1 MLDSILH
8 FGRPWSVRTPRP
20 GNWRQPAATRGGS
33 VPRTGVTKLGPRR
46 AFRRGAARAG
56 SLASRWTGF
65 IRGAGLAVLWLGLE
79 VGAARAA
86 LVDLSAPLTDVT
98 ADYDGARV
106 TCRVFDPA
114 QGREYVNTTAAPGAF
129 GLQNEGGVVAWA
141 TGSSVHVRTYDPA
154 GTNWVEFNRPVA
166 QVQDVRAHRGLVA
179 WSAGGQVGFVVYDH
193 ARRAWVAETVSGST
207 FDLRCVDGVVSWT
220 AGNTV
225 FLRTYDPSLGRWPAD
240 DNAFGSTF
248 DLGLTNGVAAWSA
261 GGAVRVR
268 TYDALRQ
275 RWVRDDTAAA
285 GALTL
290 LTDAGLVAWSDGSRL
305 RARLFHPL
313 AGQWLGTTVTPASGS
328 VILMGLTNATATWSD
343 GFNVSRLGYNFG
355 ASNWHAQPTRPLAG
369 FAVSTTAGRAPL
381 TVYFTDLSVAG
392 TNWAWNFG
400 DGETSATRSPV
411 HVFRGV
417 GRFTV
422 TQTVT
427 GPGGTVVT
435 HATNI
440 LTDLDPPTGSVVINH
455 GAAFTTNRVVTLTL
469 TASDN
474 SGTVARMRFSHDG
487 TTWSEWEAFAPA
499 RVWELPAGVTTR
511 TVRAQFEDPF
521 GNVSAPVSDSI
532 FVDTTPPP
540 PVRFALTE
548 TNLTERTAN
557 LAFNVRLDYPM
568 LREVR
573 VDYFTRELTAT
584 AGQDF
589 EAVAGTLVFAPGTT
603 NHVVTVRVL
612 DDALVELDE
621 QFQVVLTNGVDTVP
635 GAPLTMTLLDNDP
648 PTVRLAA
655 DRFSAD
661 EGDGQALVSVV
672 LSAASGRPV
681 SVAWAATNGTATAGL
696 DYVAVTG
703 VLEFAP
709 GQTQR
714 ALAVPLLDDALDE
727 LTETVEVRLFNPTN
741 AVLAAPT
748 VAVLEIRDNDPPT
761 VNFSV
766 AAFTVSEG
774 AGSVSLPVTLS
785 KPSSQTIYV
794 DYATGGGTATA
805 GQDYVA
811 AGGTLI
817 FSPGQTNRV
826 VVITLLNDNL
836 GEPAETFEVQLGG
849 LVNVLPGDRLR
860 ATVTVLDDDQVTLA
874 AAGWSAA
881 TGFRL
886 RVFGPPGGRVRL
898 EVSTDLAAWETLATV
913 DNPDGA
919 IEFTDPAAA
928 GLTARFYRARSVP

>member
-1 MLDSILH
+1 MVATTFKTGGTDPAGAFCSLLPHRPAASRRALSKPKNTGASRPC
-8 FGRPWSVRTPRP
+8 GRP
-20 GNWRQPAATRGGS
+20 G
-33 VPRTGVTKLGPRR
+33 RR
-46 AFRRGAARAG
+46 RARAG
-56 SLASRWTGF
+56 QTAGWWGDFHRWFG
-65 IRGAGLAVLWLGLE
+65 ILVLGLGF
-79 VGAARAA
+79 VSGPARAA
-86 LVDLSAPLTDVT
+86 LVDLSAPLTDVD
-98 ADYDGARV
+98 ASYDGAKV

-114 QGREYVNTTAAPGAF
+114 QGREYVNTTPAPGMF
-129 GLQNEGGVVAWA
+129 GFHNEGGVVAWA

-166 QVQDVRAHRGLVA
+166 QVQEVRAHRGLVA
-179 WSAGGQVGFVVYDH
+179 WSAVGQVGFVVYDH
-193 ARRAWVAETVSGST
+193 ARRAWVADAVNSST

-220 AGNTV
+220 AGNAV
-225 FLRTYDPSLGRWPAD
+225 HLRTYDPSLGRWQAE
-240 DNAFGSTF
+240 DNAFGPTF

-275 RWVRDDTAAA
+275 RWTRDDPAAV

-290 LTDAGLVAWSDGSRL
+290 LTDAGLVAWSNGSQL
-305 RARLFHPL
+305 RVRLFHPL
-313 AGQWLGTTVTPASGS
+313 TGQWVGTTVTPGSGS

-343 GFNVSRLGYNFG
+343 GFTVSRLGYNFG
-355 ASNWHAQPTRPLAG
+355 ATNWHALPTRPLAG
-369 FAVSTTAGRAPL
+369 FAVSTNAGRAPL

-392 TNWAWNFG
+392 LTHTWHFG
-400 DGETSATRSPV
+400 DGEGSSARSPV

-427 GPGGTVVT
+427 GEGGATVSYT
-435 HATNI
+435 TNI
-440 LTDLDPPTGSVVINH
+440 LTDLDPPTGSVVIND

-469 TASDN
+469 AAADN
-474 SGTVARMRFSHDG
+474 SGTVAQMRFSNDG
-487 TTWSEWEAFAPA
+487 TTWSAWEAFAPT
-499 RVWELPAGVTTR
+499 RVWELPAGVATR
-511 TVRAQFEDPF
+511 TVRAQFQDPF
-521 GNVSAPVSDSI
+521 GNISAPVSDSI

-540 PVRFALTE
+540 PVRFAMTE

-557 LAFNVRLDYPM
+557 LSFSVILDYPM

-573 VDYFTRELTAT
+573 VDYFTRDLTAT

-589 EAVAGTLVFAPGTT
+589 EAAAGTLIFPSGAT
-603 NHVVTVRVL
+603 NRVITIRVL
-612 DDALVELDE
+612 DDTLVELDE
-621 QFQVVLTNGVDTVP
+621 QFQVVLTHGVDTVP
-635 GAPLTMTLLDNDP
+635 GPPLTVTILDNDP

-655 DRFSAD
+655 DRFSVN

-714 ALAVPLLDDALDE
+714 NIAVPILDDALDE
-727 LTETVEVRLFNPTN
+727 WTETVEVRLFNPTN
-741 AVLAAPT
+741 AVLAAPA

-761 VNFSV
+761 VNFSAV
-766 AAFTVSEG
+766 AYSVSEG
-774 AGSVSLPVTLS
+774 AGSVTLPVTLS
-785 KPSSQTIYV
+785 KPSERTIYV
-794 DYATGGGTATA
+794 DYATTAGTATP
-805 GQDYVA
+805 GQDFVA

-817 FSPGQTNRV
+817 FSPGQTNRT
-826 VVITLLNDNL
+826 VVITLLDDAL
-836 GEPAETFEVQLGG
+836 GEPDETFEVRLNG
-849 LVNVLPGDRLR
+849 LVNVLPGERLR
-860 ATVTVLDDDQVTLA
+860 ATVTVLDDDRLTLQA
-874 AAGWSAA
+874 VGWSAE

-886 RVFGPPGGRVRL
+886 RARGTPGGRVRL
-898 EVSTDLAAWETLATV
+898 EVSSDLVTWDTLATG
-913 DNPDGA
+913 DNPDGVV
-919 IEFTDPAAA
+919 EFTDPAAA
-928 GLTARFYRARSVP
+928 GAAARFYRARSVP